1 METLLSICLGLGL
14 SAACGFRVF
23 IPLLAMSIASL
34 SGHMTLSQGF
44 EWIGTYPA
52 FLAFAAAAV
61 FEVAAY
67 YIPWVDN
74 IMDTIAG
81 PAAVVA
87 GILVAASGMLH
98 MDPLLKWSLAIIA
111 GGGTAALFHS
121 STAVARAAST
131 ALTGGIGNHAVATAE
146 LGIASVLSIL
156 AITLPLLSVIVAVAL
171 LLFLTRKG
179 FRKLVKHRKTENASS
194 KT

>member
-23 IPLLAMSIASL
+23 IPLLAASIASL
-34 SGHMTLSQGF
+34 SGHMALSQGF
-44 EWIGTYPA
+44 EWVGTYPA
-52 FLAFAAAAV
+52 LLAFAAAAV
-61 FEVAAY
+61 FEIAAY
-67 YIPWVDN
+67 YIPLIDN
-74 IMDTIAG
+74 LMDAIAG
-81 PAAVVA
+81 PAAVFA

-146 LGIASVLSIL
+146 LGMAAGLSIL
-156 AITLPLLSVIVAVAL
+156 AIALPLLSIIVVVVL
-171 LLFLTRKG
+171 LLFLTGKG
-179 FRKLVKHRKTENASS
+179 FRKLVKSRRTEAPAP
-194 KT
+194 